1 MRKIKIVFLGDI
13 FGKIGRKAIIN
24 ILPKLKKEYKP
35 DFIIANAEN
44 LAHGHGIT
52 RNSLQEMLG
61 AGINFFTSG
70 NHIFDKPDGEF
81 ILAEKDAPIIRPA
94 NYLKEMPGLGEKIV
108 NIGEKKLLVINLM
121 GRVFFQEPYKNPFIV
136 IDGILEKYKKDPIS
150 AIIVDF
156 HAEATSEK
164 VALGYYLDGK
174 ASAIIGT
181 HTHIQT
187 ADDKIMEKG
196 TAYISD
202 IGMIG
207 AKESVIGLDKDQV
220 VQNFI
225 NESGMSA
232 DIPESGICIINGAYL
247 EIDSATKKALK
258 IERINKLTEIK

>member
-1 MRKIKIVFLGDI
+1 MDKIKIVFLGDI
-13 FGKIGRKAIIN
+13 FGKIGRKAVIN

-52 RNSLQEMLG
+52 RNSLQEMLD

-81 ILAEKDAPIIRPA
+81 ILAEKDAPIIRPV
-94 NYLKEMPGLGEKIV
+94 NYLEEMPGVGEKIV

-121 GRVFFQEPYKNPFIV
+121 GRVFFQENYKNPFKIMEEL
-136 IDGILEKYKKDPIS
+136 LEKYKTEDL
-150 AIIVDF
+150 AGIIVDF

-174 ASAIIGT
+174 VSAIIGT

-187 ADDKIMEKG
+187 ADETILANG
-196 TAYISD
+196 SAYISD

-225 NESGMSA
+225 NEAGMSA
-232 DIPESGICIINGAYL
+232 DIPESGICAINGVYL
-247 EIDSATKKALK
+247 EIDSATKRAVK

>member
-1 MRKIKIVFLGDI
+1 MEKIKIVFLGDI
-13 FGKIGRKAIIN
+13 FGKIGRKGVIKL
-24 ILPKLKKEYKP
+24 LPTLKKEYRP

-52 RNSLQEMLG
+52 RSSLQEMLA

-94 NYLKEMPGLGEKIV
+94 NYIEEMPGQGEKIL
-108 NIGEKKLLVINLM
+108 NIGEKKLLVVNLM
-121 GRVFFQEPYKNPFIV
+121 GRVFFTENYKNPFKTV
-136 IDGILEKYKKDPIS
+136 EELLKKYKNEDL
-150 AIIVDF
+150 AGIIVDF

-164 VALGYYLDGK
+164 VALGYFLDGQV
-174 ASAIIGT
+174 SAIIGT

-187 ADDKIMEKG
+187 ADEKILNNG
-196 TAYISD
+196 SAYISD
-202 IGMIG
+202 VGMIG

-225 NESGMSA
+225 NEAGMSA
-232 DIPESGICIINGAYL
+232 DIPESGQCIINGIYL
-247 EIDSATKKALK
+247 EIDSKTKKAIK
-258 IERINKLTEIK
+258 IKRINKLTEIK